1 LFFFGYIYGVEYYT
15 DICSVSDYI
24 AALKRLRCEN
34 LCSECI
40 EQDVFYYR
48 GEPHDY
54 GNTAGLPSINRGDY
68 LERDNES
75 ELFRECERRLPE
87 EFANCRSTFEKLV
100 KMQHYGVKT
109 RLLDIS
115 QDPLQALFFSLYID
129 PADNGER
136 DDDAVVF
143 AYKIPKKQIC
153 NWHSDKVSVVSN
165 VAAYSFDDL
174 RMDLLPDDINAFNKS
189 DSIHHLLHEIRA
201 EKPHFRD
208 EIVKEHLSQVYCVHP
223 LLANPRIR
231 SQQGAFLLYGING
244 DRHHLADLELSGIQK
259 IALKIPHKAKIELMQ
274 EMWLLGR
281 TIDCVYPDWRGIGD
295 FFSNFWKRD
304 IRKYYGES

>member
-1 LFFFGYIYGVEYYT
+1 MNYYAN
-15 DICSVSDYI
+15 ISSVSDYI
-24 AALKRLRCEN
+24 ATLKRLRCEN
-34 LCSECI
+34 LCSDSI
-40 EQDVFYYR
+40 ERDAFYYR
-48 GEPHDY
+48 GESHDF
-54 GNTAGLPSINRGDY
+54 GVTAGQPGINRGGC
-68 LERDNES
+68 LEGNNES

-115 QDPLQALFFSLYID
+115 QDPLQALFFALYID
-129 PADNGER
+129 PADKGRR

-143 AYKIPKKQIC
+143 AYKIPQKQIC

-165 VAAYSFDDL
+165 VAAYNYDDL

-244 DRHHLADLELSGIQK
+244 NRHRLADIEASGIQK
-259 IALKIPHKAKIELMQ
+259 VAFKIPHEAKTDLIQ

-281 TIDCVYPDWRGIGD
+281 TIDCVYPDWRGVGD
-295 FFSNFWKRD
+295 FFSSFWKND
-304 IRKYYGES
+304 IRKYYEES